1 MIIVLRHPGSA
12 DVHGAPRPAAFQRR
26 AWRVTARV
34 VRGACLLAAVL
45 LAPPS
50 RAQPAPLPAP
60 QGFVNDFAGV
70 LRPDARRELES
81 IARIVQQRSGGDI
94 AVVTLA
100 DLGARPVE
108 ETALRIGREW
118 GVGARAEIGDQRRNA
133 GTVILLVPKE
143 TSADN
148 RGYCRIETG
157 MGAEGFIT
165 DAQAG
170 SICREATDRF
180 RVADYSG
187 GLLIVASRVAQAY
200 AREFGFQLE
209 DGELPVAPRGPAP
222 REGGSPFGVLVG
234 LLVLMWLLSRGRG
247 SGCLPLLVASTVT
260 SGTRRGHYG
269 GGHYGGFG
277 GGFGGGGF
285 GGGGFGGFG
294 GGGGFSGGGG
304 GSSW

>member
-1 MIIVLRHPGSA
+1 MINDLRHPSFA
-12 DVHGAPRPAAFQRR
+12 D
-26 AWRVTARV
+26 AR
-34 VRGACLLAAVL
+34 AVL
-45 LAPPS
+45 RPPAIRVAVWHAIGAVLQTLLVVAALVAPGAL

-60 QGFVNDFAGV
+60 QGFVSDFANV
-70 LRPDARRELES
+70 LRPDVRQQLAS
-81 IARIVQQRSGGDI
+81 IARIVQQRSGGELAI
-94 AVVTLA
+94 VTLA
-100 DLGARPVE
+100 DLGGRPVE

-133 GTVILLVPKE
+133 GAVLLLVPKE
-143 TSADN
+143 TSSDN

-165 DAQAG
+165 DAEAG

-187 GLLIVASRVAQAY
+187 GMLLVTSRVAQAY
-200 AREFGFQLE
+200 AREFGFRLE
-209 DGELPVAPRGPAP
+209 DGELPIPRGRPAP
-222 REGGSPFGVLVG
+222 QGQGSPIGFIIG
-234 LLVLMWLLSRGRG
+234 LLILMFLMSRGRG
-247 SGCLPLLVASTVT
+247 SGCLPLFIASTMS
-260 SGTRRGHYG
+260 SGSGRGHYG
-269 GGHYGGFG
+269 GGHHGGFG

>member
-1 MIIVLRHPGSA
+1 MSNTSHDSGAFTVVGTARGLSARLHVLRAVSVLGVLAIPTAPG
-12 DVHGAPRPAAFQRR
+12 
-26 AWRVTARV
+26 
-34 VRGACLLAAVL
+34 
-45 LAPPS
+45 
-50 RAQPAPLPAP
+50 AQPAPLPAP
-60 QGFVNDFAGV
+60 QGVVSDFALV
-70 LRPDARRELES
+70 LRPDAKQQLETM
-81 IARIVQQRSGGDI
+81 ARIVQQRSGGEI
-94 AVVTLA
+94 AIVTLA
-100 DLGARPVE
+100 DLGGRPVE
-108 ETALRIGREW
+108 ETALRIGRDW

-143 TSADN
+143 TSGDN

-165 DAQAG
+165 DAEAG

-187 GLLIVASRVAQAY
+187 GMLIVTSRVAQAY
-200 AREFGFQLE
+200 AREFGFQLA
-209 DGELPVAPRGPAP
+209 DGELPIARGRPAP
-222 REGGSPFGVLVG
+222 QGQGSPIGFIIG
-234 LLVLMWLLSRGRG
+234 LLILMFLMSRGRG
-247 SGCLPLLVASTVT
+247 SGCLPLFIASTMS
-260 SGTRRGHYG
+260 SGGQRGHYG
-269 GGHYGGFG
+269 GGHHGGFG